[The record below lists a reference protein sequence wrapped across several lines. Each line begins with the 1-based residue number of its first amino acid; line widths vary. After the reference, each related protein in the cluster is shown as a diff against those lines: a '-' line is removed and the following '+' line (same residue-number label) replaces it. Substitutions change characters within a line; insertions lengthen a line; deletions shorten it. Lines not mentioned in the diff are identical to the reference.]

1 MLGAVAGGVV
11 EDGGAAGALEDVS
24 AGGGDGSCGVG
35 GGGCSADLRTCKN
48 VLSTVTLNHIY

>member
-35 GGGCSADLRTCKN
+35 GAWWLLCRLAYL
-48 VLSTVTLNHIY
+48 

>member
-24 AGGGDGSCGVG
+24 AGGGDGSGGVG
-35 GGGCSADLRTCKN
+35 GGGCSADLHTTCVWQCKI
-48 VLSTVTLNHIY
+48 TGIM